1 MALAEAVR
9 PAPASSNQ
17 PLLPAL
23 VRLALPIAGS
33 NLLQRGVGIVDTLMV
48 GRLGAVELA
57 AVGLSQ
63 LLIFFLMALV
73 YGLGI
78 GCTVAVAYH
87 TGAGDQDERA
97 SAIRA
102 SLLLGLAASAGLT
115 ILGLFVSEPTA
126 RFLGASGP
134 VLTLTVEYL
143 VITWTFFI
151 FKVMLHMVAS
161 IFYGVG
167 DSRTP
172 LAVIVF
178 VNLIH
183 VGIAFPLVFGW
194 AGVPRMGVPG
204 AAIASVVSEAFG
216 AVSLLVIAFRRGW
229 LAWRGRW
236 GDPLEVRRIVSIGSP
251 AMGERL
257 ITHGMQ
263 LAYTKLVIAFGVAA
277 YAAHQVGLN
286 IEALSFLPG
295 LGFAQAATTLVSQR
309 LGAGEGPAARRS
321 GIYASWLAVATMS
334 AFGVTYLLFP
344 SQWMALFTTD
354 HEVLAHGRTL
364 MWIMALLQ
372 PPLALALT
380 LKGVLRGAGETRV
393 VLYAAILGGW
403 VVRLPLAYLFG
414 IQLDLGL
421 VAVWLT
427 MWLDWWVRGAVVLLR
442 FRRVRWTEVRL

>member
-1 MALAEAVR
+1 VALAEAVR

-48 GRLGAVELA
+48 GRLGAAELA

-97 SAIRA
+97 RAIRA

-194 AGVPRMGVPG
+194 AGAPRMGVPG
-204 AAIASVVSEAFG
+204 AAIASVISEAFG
-216 AVSLLVIAFRRGW
+216 AVSLVVMASRRGW
-229 LAWRGRW
+229 LSWRGRW
-236 GDPLEVRRIVSIGSP
+236 SDPVEVRRIVTIGSP

-263 LAYTKLVIAFGVAA
+263 LVYAKLVIGFGVAA

-286 IEALSFLPG
+286 IEALSFLPA
-295 LGFAQAATTLVSQR
+295 LGFAQAATTLVGQR
-309 LGAGEGPAARRS
+309 LGAGQGLAARRS
-321 GIYASWLAVATMS
+321 GIHAAWLAVTVMS
-334 AFGVTYLLFP
+334 VFGVSYVLFP
-344 SQWMALFTTD
+344 AQWVALFTTD
-354 HEVLAHGRTL
+354 DEVLAYGRTL

-372 PPLALALT
+372 PPLALALA
-380 LKGVLRGAGETRV
+380 LKGALRGAGETKV
-393 VLYAAILGGW
+393 VLYAAVLGGW

-414 IQLDLGL
+414 IRLDLGL

-442 FRRVRWTEVRL
+442 FRRMRWTEVRL

>member
-1 MALAEAVR
+1 VR
-9 PAPASSNQ
+9 PTPASSIG

-87 TGAGDQDERA
+87 TGAGDQEERA
-97 SAIRA
+97 RAIRA
-102 SLLLGLAASAGLT
+102 SLLLGFAASAGLT
-115 ILGLFVSEPTA
+115 IFGLFVSEPTA

-204 AAIASVVSEAFG
+204 AAIASVASEAFG
-216 AVSLLVIAFRRGW
+216 AVSLLVTAFRRGW
-229 LAWRGRW
+229 LSWRGRW
-236 GDPLEVRRIVSIGSP
+236 GDPVEVRRIVTIGSP

-257 ITHGMQ
+257 VTHGMQ
-263 LAYTKLVIAFGVAA
+263 LVYAKLVIAFGVAA

-286 IEALSFLPG
+286 IEALSFLPA
-295 LGFAQAATTLVSQR
+295 LGFAQAATTVVGQR

-321 GIYASWLAVATMS
+321 GIYAAWLAVATMS

-344 SQWMALFTTD
+344 SEWVALFTAD
-354 HEVLAHGRTL
+354 QEVLGYSRTL
-364 MWIMALLQ
+364 MWIMAFLQ
-372 PPLALALT
+372 PPLALALA
-380 LKGVLRGAGETRV
+380 LKGALRGAGETKV

-414 IQLDLGL
+414 IYLDLGL

-427 MWLDWWVRGAVVLLR
+427 MWADWWVRGAVVLLR
-442 FRRVRWTEVRL
+442 FRRVRWAEIRR

>member
-1 MALAEAVR
+1 M
-9 PAPASSNQ
+9 
-17 PLLPAL
+17 
-23 VRLALPIAGS
+23 G
-33 NLLQRGVGIVDTLMV
+33 
-48 GRLGAVELA
+48 
-57 AVGLSQ
+57 
-63 LLIFFLMALV
+63 LV

-87 TGAGDQDERA
+87 TGAGDPDERA
-97 SAIRA
+97 CAIRA

-115 ILGLFVSEPTA
+115 ILGLFASEPTA

-134 VLTLTVEYL
+134 VLTLTLEYL

-194 AGVPRMGVPG
+194 AGVPRMGVLG

-216 AVSLLVIAFRRGW
+216 AVSLVFMASCRGW
-229 LAWRGRW
+229 LSWRGRW
-236 GDPLEVRRIVSIGSP
+236 GDAVEVRRIVSIGSP

-257 ITHGMQ
+257 VTHGMQ
-263 LAYTKLVIAFGVAA
+263 LVYAKLVIAFGVAA

-286 IEALSFLPG
+286 IEALSFLPA
-295 LGFAQAATTLVSQR
+295 LGFAQAATTVVGQR
-309 LGAGEGPAARRS
+309 LGAGDGPAARRS

-334 AFGVTYLLFP
+334 AFGITYILFP
-344 SQWMALFTTD
+344 SEWVALFTAD
-354 HEVLAHGRTL
+354 QEVLGYSRSL
-364 MWIMALLQ
+364 MWIMAFLQ
-372 PPLALALT
+372 PPLAVALAL
-380 LKGVLRGAGETRV
+380 KGTLRGAGETKV

-414 IQLDLGL
+414 IYLDLGL

-442 FRRVRWTEVRL
+442 FRRLRWAEIRL